1 MATTVHANRMKHF
14 YDPADRPIAPPHED
28 DPNQLSLQAADLPA
42 DSSEPANSQTKTS
55 TTIDTAPDRDNGEL
69 PNGTPVDSSD
79 VLKEPDVY
87 AAEKILKARKQCGR
101 HQYLVKWA
109 NFPISESTWEPE
121 ENILDKRLLENFH
134 SNQS

>member
-14 YDPADRPIAPPHED
+14 YDPTDRPIAPPQED
-28 DPNQLSLQAADLPA
+28 DPNQLSLQGADLPA
-42 DSSEPANSQTKTS
+42 DSFEPENSQT
-55 TTIDTAPDRDNGEL
+55 IDTTPEQDNGEL

-79 VLKEPDVY
+79 VLKDPDVY
-87 AAEKILKARKQCGR
+87 AAEKILKARKRHGR

-121 ENILDKRLLENFH
+121 ENILDRRLLENFH